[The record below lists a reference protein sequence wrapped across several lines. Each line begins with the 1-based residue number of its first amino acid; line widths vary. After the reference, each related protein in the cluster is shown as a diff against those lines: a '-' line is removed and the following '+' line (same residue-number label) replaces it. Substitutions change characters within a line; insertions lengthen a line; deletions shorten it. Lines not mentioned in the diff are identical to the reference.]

1 MKTLRRLA
9 PLGLVAASGV
19 SYAAP
24 PQGPRYAP
32 GVVLV
37 EYKGDASANVAS
49 ARRDLARSNAR
60 NRVGATRAER
70 VSPRAVNLE
79 KLRLP
84 AGKTVEEAIKALAQD
99 PNVKFAEPDYLLTK
113 AATSNDPSYTNGGL
127 WGMYGDATSPA
138 NQFGSQAG
146 EAWALG
152 HTGSRDVYVGV
163 IDEGIDVNHP
173 DLQANLWVNP
183 FEIPNDGID
192 NDGNGY
198 VDDVHGW
205 DFFNNDK
212 TVYDAGGAIPT
223 ARTWPGPSG
232 QLVAMAPALPA

>member
-1 MKTLRRLA
+1 MKTLRRFA
-9 PLGLVAASGV
+9 SLGLAAAVLAASGV
-19 SYAAP
+19 ANAAP
-24 PQGPRYAP
+24 PQAPRYAP

-37 EYKGDASANVAS
+37 EYKGDASASVSSARRDRAR

-152 HTGSRDVYVGV
+152 QTGSRDVYVGV
-163 IDEGIDVNHP
+163 IDEGIDVTQIG
-173 DLQANLWVNP
+173 L
-183 FEIPNDGID
+183 
-192 NDGNGY
+192 
-198 VDDVHGW
+198 
-205 DFFNNDK
+205 
-212 TVYDAGGAIPT
+212 
-223 ARTWPGPSG
+223 
-232 QLVAMAPALPA
+232 